1 MTQENRP
8 FRQYLRYSTIGI
20 EMGLSVIIGLL
31 VGKFLDDFF
40 GTDPWLL
47 LTFLLLGLATGFR
60 GVFRLM
66 RRMKN
71 ELRQDKGDKP

>member
-1 MTQENRP
+1 MAQENRP

-47 LTFLLLGLATGFR
+47 LTFLLLGLAAGFR

-66 RRMKN
+66 RRMKDD
-71 ELRQDKGDKP
+71 LRQDEGDKP

>member
-47 LTFLLLGLATGFR
+47 LTFLLLGLVAGFR

-66 RRMKN
+66 RRMKDD
-71 ELRQDKGDKP
+71 LRQDEGDKP